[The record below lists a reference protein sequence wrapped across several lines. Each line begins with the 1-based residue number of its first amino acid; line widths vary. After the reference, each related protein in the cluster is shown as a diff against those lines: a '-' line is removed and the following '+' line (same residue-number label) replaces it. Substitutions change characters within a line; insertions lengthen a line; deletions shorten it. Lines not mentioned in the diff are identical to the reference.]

1 VVEMMVVK
9 LVVRMVVAEGHD
21 GERRKRETMVEKE
34 KTRGGRADFLSTL
47 ASDFSFLRP

>member
-1 VVEMMVVK
+1 MVVK

-21 GERRKRETMVEKE
+21 GERRKRETMVETE